1 MCCIRQVSMYCFE
14 EMVEG
19 RKLSEIINTTHENVK

>member
-1 MCCIRQVSMYCFE
+1 MYCFE